1 MSIFDRLMKLPG
13 LRIFEP
19 FYKRH
24 KEGLLYLFF
33 GGAAFFMDILLFI
46 AIDKILG
53 IDALINNAICWVIC
67 VIFQYFT
74 NKIWVFENQ
83 TKNLIELLRQII
95 SFFSGRIFTLLVE
108 EIIIAIFI
116 TWLKFNALSVKLSAQ
131 VIVIILNYVISKM
144 IIFKKRQ
151 G

>member
-1 MSIFDRLMKLPG
+1 MSIFDKLMKLPG
-13 LRIFEP
+13 LNILEP

-24 KEGLLYLFF
+24 KEVLLYLFF
-33 GGAAFFMDILLFI
+33 GGTAFFMNLFLFI
-46 AIDKILG
+46 AIDKIFG
-53 IDALINNAICWVIC
+53 IDALINNAVCWVIC

-74 NKIWVFENQ
+74 NKIWVFENK
-83 TKNLIELLRQII
+83 TKNFIELLRQII

-116 TWLKFNALSVKLSAQ
+116 TWLKFDTLSVKLSAQ
-131 VIVIILNYVISKM
+131 IIVIILNYVISKM

>member
-1 MSIFDRLMKLPG
+1 MSIFDRLIRLPG
-13 LRIFEP
+13 LNIFEP

-33 GGAAFFMDILLFI
+33 GGVAFFMNILLFI
-46 AIDKILG
+46 AIDKIFS

-74 NKIWVFENQ
+74 NKIWVFEY
-83 TKNLIELLRQII
+83 KSESFSELLRQII

-108 EIIIAIFI
+108 EVIIGIFI
-116 TWLKFNALSVKLSAQ
+116 TWLKFNTLSVKLSSEI
-131 VIVIILNYVISKM
+131 IVIILNYVISKM

-151 G
+151 V

>member
-1 MSIFDRLMKLPG
+1 MSIFDRLMKLPV
-13 LRIFEP
+13 LNFFEP
-19 FYKRH
+19 FYKRN
-24 KEGLLYLFF
+24 KEVLLYLFF
-33 GGAAFFMDILLFI
+33 GGLAFFMNIFLFI

-53 IDALINNAICWVIC
+53 IDALINNAICWIIC

-74 NKIWVFENQ
+74 NKIWVFENE
-83 TKNLIELLRQII
+83 TENFSDLLRQII

-116 TWLKFNALSVKLSAQ
+116 TWLKFDTLSVKLSAQ
-131 VIVIILNYVISKM
+131 IIVIILNYVISKM

>member
-1 MSIFDRLMKLPG
+1 MSIFDRLMKLPS

-19 FYKRH
+19 FYKRN

-33 GGAAFFMDILLFI
+33 GGVAFFMNILLFI
-46 AIDKILG
+46 LIDKIFG

-74 NKIWVFENQ
+74 NKIWVFEYKSENFG
-83 TKNLIELLRQII
+83 ELLRQII

-108 EIIIAIFI
+108 EVIIGIFI
-116 TWLKFNALSVKLSAQ
+116 TWLKFDALSVKLSSDI
-131 VIVIILNYVISKM
+131 IVIILNYVISKM

-151 G
+151 V